1 MLTAVK
7 ANREEKITED
17 KKEEYLLAGF
27 DIIDEDGK
35 RTPAPSKT
43 VSYAEYEKLKKELG
57 ELKESDDPKLAEEN
71 KALKAENKAMKKELE
86 AAKKELE
93 ELKKAG
99 A

>member
-7 ANREEKITED
+7 ANREEKISDD
-17 KKEEYLLAGF
+17 KKEEYLAAGY
-27 DIIDEDGK
+27 DIIDENGK
-35 RTPAPSKT
+35 RTQAPSKK
-43 VSYAEYEKLKKELG
+43 VSYAEYEKLEKECRS
-57 ELKESDDPKLAEEN
+57 LKEKL
-71 KALKAENKAMKKELE
+71 K

>member
-17 KKEEYLLAGF
+17 KKEEYLLAGY

-43 VSYAEYEKLKKELG
+43 VPYAEYEQL
-57 ELKESDDPKLAEEN
+57 
-71 KALKAENKAMKKELE
+71 
-86 AAKKELE
+86 KKELE
-93 ELKKAG
+93 ELKDQCNSKLEEENRSLKAEIKAMKKDLEAARKEVEELKKAG